1 MTANRPTS
9 LALMMIAV
17 AFMFAASLPA
27 RQEDSARRCR
37 THEEKE
43 GVMFALR
50 RDPVNGVGG
59 TFSIS
64 ISGRE
69 LRTEWGYGD
78 TEPLPG
84 SNRTRLTLLSSPV
97 GSEQCPNLRLIIQLK
112 PKPLGEYLGEA
123 LRLQR
128 ARLRLNPESE
138 RLEAGRGSGEVVI
151 EKLYDGWLEGR
162 FKFLLDGENVSGTF
176 KVRFH
181 QPPEQ

>member
-1 MTANRPTS
+1 M
-9 LALMMIAV
+9 
-17 AFMFAASLPA
+17 
-27 RQEDSARRCR
+27 
-37 THEEKE
+37 
-43 GVMFALR
+43 G
-50 RDPVNGVGG
+50 
-59 TFSIS
+59 
-64 ISGRE
+64 
-69 LRTEWGYGD
+69 
-78 TEPLPG
+78 
-84 SNRTRLTLLSSPV
+84 TLLSSPV
-97 GSEQCPNLRLIIQLK
+97 GSEQYPNLRLIIQLK